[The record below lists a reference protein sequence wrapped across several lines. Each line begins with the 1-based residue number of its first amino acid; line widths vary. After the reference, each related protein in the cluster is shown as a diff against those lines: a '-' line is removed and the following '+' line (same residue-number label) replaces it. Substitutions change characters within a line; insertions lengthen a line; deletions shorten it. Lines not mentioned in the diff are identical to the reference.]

1 MVYHSSRQGR
11 LSFFIYTPC
20 RENTFASIVHFC
32 CTDSLLMTHR
42 GGLILSIIICRIGGG
57 GPSFHLP
64 WEFSWRPWVDELYH
78 ISIFYC
84 YHWVDKTVCITRP
97 VVGVLALTWLIICI
111 YYWIVQFLNKVIII
125 KNKISFSQELVTL
138 SHFDLL
144 V

>member
-20 RENTFASIVHFC
+20 QENTFASIVHFC

-64 WEFSWRPWVDELYH
+64 WGPKILLAALGGRTILYIYVLLLSLGWYNCLYH
-78 ISIFYC
+78 PPILLSLGWYNC
-84 YHWVDKTVCITRP
+84 LYHPPSSRCIGTDVAYYMYLLLNFTVP
-97 VVGVLALTWLIICI
+97 
-111 YYWIVQFLNKVIII
+111 K
-125 KNKISFSQELVTL
+125 
-138 SHFDLL
+138 
-144 V
+144 